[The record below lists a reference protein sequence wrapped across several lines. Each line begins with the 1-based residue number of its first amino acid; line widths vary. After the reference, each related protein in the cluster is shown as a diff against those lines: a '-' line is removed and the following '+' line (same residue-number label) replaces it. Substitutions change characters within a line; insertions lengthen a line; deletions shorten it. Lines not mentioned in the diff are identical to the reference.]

1 MPASDL
7 MTGRIT
13 PVNGAPVVT
22 DPHGNPHPE
31 YSYSGGAWYDKPIL
45 QGLFN
50 YFGFG
55 KNNPIS
61 GTGNAGS
68 HLTIPGTGTID
79 LDDPVMNSDLYV
91 EPGSGIN
98 NANGDNGKTSA
109 KDEDDQDFSSILGSS
124 AIASSEGLS
133 MLKKLYELTGDK
145 AYLELIATSVLNRE
159 NTISARE
166 WEKMMSDTSFSRM
179 VDDIKRKGYNPWL
192 ALQGGSLGQA
202 GAYNTS
208 AAQVGSAGVSN
219 SARSEEN
226 NIRTTSSANMRQF
239 LTLALV
245 IMMGFLKLAA

>member
-7 MTGRIT
+7 LTGRIT
-13 PVNGAPVVT
+13 PVNGTPDVPT
-22 DPHGNPHPE
+22 DPHGNQHSPE
-31 YSYSGGAWYDKPIL
+31 YTGGAWYDKPWL

-50 YFGFG
+50 YFGFAH
-55 KNNPIS
+55 NNPIA

-68 HLTIPGTGTID
+68 HLTIPGTGTIS
-79 LDDPVMNSDLYV
+79 LDDPVMQPELV
-91 EPGSGIN
+91 TGIT
-98 NANGDNGKTSA
+98 NANGDNGGTSA
-109 KDEDDQDFSSILGSS
+109 KNGDEQDFSSILGSS

-133 MLKKLYELTGDK
+133 LLKKLYETTGDK

-159 NTISARE
+159 NTLSARE

-179 VDDIKRKGYNPWL
+179 VDDIKNKGYNPWL

-202 GAYNTS
+202 GSYNTS
-208 AAQVGSAGVSN
+208 AAQAGSAGVAN

-239 LTLALV
+239 LTLALI